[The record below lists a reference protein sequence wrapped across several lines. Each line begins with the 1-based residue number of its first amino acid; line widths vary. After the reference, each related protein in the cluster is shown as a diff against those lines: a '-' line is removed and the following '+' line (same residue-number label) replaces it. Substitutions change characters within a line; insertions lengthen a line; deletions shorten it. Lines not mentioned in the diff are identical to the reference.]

1 MGKVTCHHQ
10 GSWNTHKGI
19 FTWTVRKNISIQDA
33 WISPLHS
40 GLLVGGTAALTEVS
54 QRINLSVIVYL
65 KGCLFSVNLVSWRT
79 CFCHLTNLPVTASVL
94 CSILTLGRSKSRT
107 WQKSSSI
114 THASESDL
122 ISEDLPS
129 LQTNEKAFHTIIDN
143 LWKLREDNPRP
154 VGVANEKFDLGD
166 DKVFLF
172 EDCMFTSMP
181 DKDTSNGGV
190 SWCSGSFQEPISDPV
205 VLVSSPGSSNFL
217 SRGIDSCAWESG
229 TDPHIV
235 LCWFPFKSDV

>member
-19 FTWTVRKNISIQDA
+19 FTWTVRKNISIQDT

-54 QRINLSVIVYL
+54 QRINLSVIVYF
-65 KGCLFSVNLVSWRT
+65 KGCLFSVNLVSWRM
-79 CFCHLTNLPVTASVL
+79 CFCHLTNLPVTATVL
-94 CSILTLGRSKSRT
+94 CLILTLGRSKSRT

-114 THASESDL
+114 THASKSDL

-129 LQTNEKAFHTIIDN
+129 LQSNEKAFQTIIEN

-154 VGVANEKFDLGD
+154 VGAANEKFDLGD

-181 DKDTSNGGV
+181 DKDTSDGGV
-190 SWCSGSFQEPISDPV
+190 SWSSGSFQEPISDPV

-217 SRGIDSCAWESG
+217 SRGVDSCAWESG
-229 TDPHIV
+229 TDPHICAMLV
-235 LCWFPFKSDV
+235 SL